1 MFIQQKQSQL
11 WAPKD
16 NKKNH
21 PLNNGGDCVNAI

>member
-21 PLNNGGDCVNAI
+21 PHYLEGDCVNAI